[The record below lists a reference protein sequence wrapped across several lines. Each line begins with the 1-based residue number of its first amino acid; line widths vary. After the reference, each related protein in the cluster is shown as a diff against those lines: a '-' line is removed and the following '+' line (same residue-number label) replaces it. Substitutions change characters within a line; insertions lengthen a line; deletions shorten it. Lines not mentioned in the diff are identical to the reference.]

1 MIRGQCPEKEKRIP
15 VKAVIHVDLNVEQAE
30 DAKNI
35 VENTCRKLQE
45 AGLIAGDYR
54 FEIETTDG
62 PVTEKCVLSQGKVIA

>member
-1 MIRGQCPEKEKRIP
+1 

-45 AGLIAGDYR
+45 AGLIAGD
-54 FEIETTDG
+54 
-62 PVTEKCVLSQGKVIA
+62 